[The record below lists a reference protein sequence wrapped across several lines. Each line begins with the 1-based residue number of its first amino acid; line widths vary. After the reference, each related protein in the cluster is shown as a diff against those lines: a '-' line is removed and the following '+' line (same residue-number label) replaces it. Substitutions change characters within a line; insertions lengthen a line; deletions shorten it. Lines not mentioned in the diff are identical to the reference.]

1 MATRR
6 IREYLDGNKVPYTV
20 INHTCAYTA
29 EEVAQA
35 SRIPARKMAKVV
47 VVQIDDELA
56 FVAVPANRVVDLA
69 RLREETG
76 AANVQI
82 AEEELLRNRFSDCQ
96 VGTVPPFGN
105 LFGIETFL
113 DRQLTVSTQIAFSA
127 GTHRDVFVL
136 RFADY
141 NRIVHPRIV
150 DVAAESDELAPVISQ
165 DADELPETEEV
176 AQAQCDCPI
185 LHHHW
190 GAD

>member
-1 MATRR
+1 VATRR

-20 INHTCAYTA
+20 IIHTCAHTA
-29 EEVAQA
+29 EEVALA
-35 SRIPARKMAKVV
+35 SHIPARKMAKVV

-56 FVAVPANRVVDLA
+56 FVAVPANKVVDLA
-69 RLREETG
+69 RLRDETG
-76 AANVQI
+76 AANVRL
-82 AEEELLRNRFSDCQ
+82 AEEDFLRTRFSDCQ

-105 LFGIETFL
+105 LFGIETFI
-113 DRQLTVSTQIAFSA
+113 DRQLTVSSQIAFSA

-136 RFADY
+136 RNADY

-150 DVAAESDELAPVISQ
+150 DVAAESEELAPTNTQ
-165 DADELPETEEV
+165 DFEELPETEELT
-176 AQAQCDCPI
+176 QAQCGCPI